1 MLVGERG
8 NGQIV
13 DIVFFFIVKRFLDE
27 TTDTGYDV
35 SVDGDIQV
43 FFFDLEGF
51 LPFLVSG
58 HRYLVGVQIL
68 DDVYLALVP
77 AGSVL

>member
-1 MLVGERG
+1 M
-8 NGQIV
+8 

-35 SVDGDIQV
+35 SVDGDVQV
-43 FFFDLEGF
+43 FFFDLERF
-51 LPFLVSG
+51 LPFLVGG

-68 DDVYLALVP
+68 DDVYLALVS
-77 AGSVL
+77 ACSVL